1 MQAALVAPGDDAQIS
16 FARTLSDGERCACF
30 AILEANMRQQYDTNQ
45 WGWDAAAK
53 QSELA
58 HDDAR
63 FVLVRGGDGSGSIQA
78 FAHFRF
84 DPDDE
89 VHASRAVLYVR
100 ELQVAEPFR
109 SSGLGARIMNLLQ
122 RVAGKFELDCVML
135 TVFKSNARA
144 LSFYMEKLEYSIDAG
159 DPVNFSCDVCYHVLS
174 RRCLVAEA
182 EAAPR

>member
-1 MQAALVAPGDDAQIS
+1 
-16 FARTLSDGERCACF
+16 
-30 AILEANMRQQYDTNQ
+30 MREQYDANP
-45 WGWDAAAK
+45 WGWNAAAK
-53 QSELA
+53 RSELA

-100 ELQVAEPFR
+100 ELQVAQPFR

-122 RVAGKFELDCVML
+122 RVAGQFELDCVML
-135 TVFKSNARA
+135 TVFKTNARA
-144 LSFYMEKLEYSIDAG
+144 LSFYMEKLEYSIDTG
-159 DPVNFSCDVCYHVLS
+159 DPVNFSRDVCYHVLS
-174 RRCLVAEA
+174 RRCLAAEA

>member
-1 MQAALVAPGDDAQIS
+1 
-16 FARTLSDGERCACF
+16 
-30 AILEANMRQQYDTNQ
+30 MREQYDANP
-45 WGWDAAAK
+45 WGWNAAVK
-53 QSELA
+53 RSELA
-58 HDDAR
+58 HDNAR
-63 FVLVRGGDGSGSIQA
+63 FVLVRGGGGKIQA

-100 ELQVAEPFR
+100 ELQVAEPFQGT
-109 SSGLGARIMNLLQ
+109 GLGRRVMGLLQ
-122 RVAGKFELDCVML
+122 RVAEGFQLDCVML

-159 DPVNFSCDVCYHVLS
+159 DPVNFSRDVCYHVLS
-174 RRCLVAEA
+174 RRCLAAEA

>member
-1 MQAALVAPGDDAQIS
+1 
-16 FARTLSDGERCACF
+16 
-30 AILEANMRQQYDTNQ
+30 MRQQYDANP

-53 QSELA
+53 WSELA

-63 FVLVRGGDGSGSIQA
+63 FVLVRGGSGAIQA

-84 DPDDE
+84 DVNDE
-89 VHASRAVLYVR
+89 DYASRAVLYVR
-100 ELQVAEPFR
+100 ELQVAQPFR

-122 RVAGKFELDCVML
+122 RVAGQFELDCVML

-159 DPVNFSCDVCYHVLS
+159 DPVNFSRDVCYHVLS
-174 RRCLVAEA
+174 RRCCGAEA
-182 EAAPR
+182 RAAPR

>member
-1 MQAALVAPGDDAQIS
+1 
-16 FARTLSDGERCACF
+16 
-30 AILEANMRQQYDTNQ
+30 MREQYDANP
-45 WGWDAAAK
+45 WGWNAAVK
-53 QSELA
+53 RSELA
-58 HDDAR
+58 HDNAR
-63 FVLVRGGDGSGSIQA
+63 FVLVRGGGGKIQA

-100 ELQVAEPFR
+100 ELQVAQPFR

-122 RVAGKFELDCVML
+122 RVAGQFELDCVML
-135 TVFKSNARA
+135 TVFKTNARA

-159 DPVNFSCDVCYHVLS
+159 DPVNFSRDVCYHVLS
-174 RRCLVAEA
+174 RRCRGAEA

>member
-1 MQAALVAPGDDAQIS
+1 
-16 FARTLSDGERCACF
+16 
-30 AILEANMRQQYDTNQ
+30 MRQQYDANP

-53 QSELA
+53 WSELA

-100 ELQVAEPFR
+100 ELQVAQPFR

-122 RVAGKFELDCVML
+122 RVAGQFELDCVML
-135 TVFKSNARA
+135 TVFKTNARA
-144 LSFYMEKLEYSIDAG
+144 LSFYMEKLEYSIDTG
-159 DPVNFSCDVCYHVLS
+159 DPVNFSRDVCYHVLS
-174 RRCLVAEA
+174 RRCRGAEA

>member
-1 MQAALVAPGDDAQIS
+1 
-16 FARTLSDGERCACF
+16 
-30 AILEANMRQQYDTNQ
+30 MREQYDANP
-45 WGWDAAAK
+45 WGWNAAVK
-53 QSELA
+53 RSELA
-58 HDDAR
+58 HDNAR
-63 FVLVRGGDGSGSIQA
+63 FVLVRGGGGKIQA

-100 ELQVAEPFR
+100 ELQVAQPFR

-122 RVAGKFELDCVML
+122 RVAGQFELDCVML
-135 TVFKSNARA
+135 TVFKSNTRA

-159 DPVNFSCDVCYHVLS
+159 DPVNFSRDVCYHVLS
-174 RRCLVAEA
+174 RRCRGAEA

>member
-1 MQAALVAPGDDAQIS
+1 
-16 FARTLSDGERCACF
+16 
-30 AILEANMRQQYDTNQ
+30 MREQYDANP
-45 WGWDAAAK
+45 WGWNAAVK
-53 QSELA
+53 RSELA
-58 HDDAR
+58 HDNAR
-63 FVLVRGGDGSGSIQA
+63 FVLVRGGGGKIQA

-100 ELQVAEPFR
+100 ELQVAQPFR

-122 RVAGKFELDCVML
+122 RVAGQFELDCVML
-135 TVFKSNARA
+135 TVFKTNARA

-159 DPVNFSCDVCYHVLS
+159 DPVNFSRDVCYHVLS
-174 RRCLVAEA
+174 RRCGAEA

>member
-1 MQAALVAPGDDAQIS
+1 
-16 FARTLSDGERCACF
+16 
-30 AILEANMRQQYDTNQ
+30 MREQYDANP
-45 WGWDAAAK
+45 WGWNAAVK
-53 QSELA
+53 RSELA
-58 HDDAR
+58 HDNAR
-63 FVLVRGGDGSGSIQA
+63 FVLVRGGGGKIQA

-100 ELQVAEPFR
+100 ELQVAQPFR

-122 RVAGKFELDCVML
+122 RVAGQFELDCVML

-159 DPVNFSCDVCYHVLS
+159 DPVNFSRDVCYHVLS
-174 RRCLVAEA
+174 RRCRGAEA